1 MKNEVEPFPL
11 YMVLIRIYSLVI
23 FRNDSWWVPGYH
35 RMRIFPMM
43 LLRVCPIIEEH
54 LYCIHLLFLFLLMG
68 LLPVGC
74 LKSQNL
80 GSKTINFA
88 SINPIGDITFRVF
101 STSPD
106 FQPEWMVLSEESL
119 IKRINFEYIIPLSLG
134 SCGFPDPNKAR
145 SILYSFVWLPKVHRQ
160 RFHKNTDPIREP
172 RMFLS
177 VALVTFLK
185 H

>member
-1 MKNEVEPFPL
+1 MSSRVPQNEDLPDDVVAGVPNNRGAFVLYPL
-11 YMVLIRIYSLVI
+11 FVLVSSY
-23 FRNDSWWVPGYH
+23 
-35 RMRIFPMM
+35 
-43 LLRVCPIIEEH
+43 
-54 LYCIHLLFLFLLMG
+54 G
-68 LLPVGC
+68 LAGC

-134 SCGFPDPNKAR
+134 SCGFPDPNKAI

-160 RFHKNTDPIREP
+160 RFHKNTDPIRGS